1 MIPGLNSPGPPSDQ
15 YTVTEQL
22 RALVPG
28 WVEWLGPLLFLL
40 ATAAIIGLVP
50 VVAVRSAVQRIDRQ
64 VHWTEQARF
73 AHAARVAVVWA
84 VATLPPGIWLL
95 STITI
100 GPVGWL
106 PSWLF
111 GLLGVA
117 VAVPVAARVGWV
129 LEGLVLRQPIP
140 AWRGF
145 LNQFLLRLLP
155 LFGVISLALAAPS
168 RLLSPWM
175 LLWAPGALVAVAS
188 LRFQLEW
195 LARVGLAAP
204 AGERLASIVVE
215 AATRAGVEAPVV
227 YVIEHHQPNAF
238 AFPWRGAIAFSS
250 RAVTEL
256 TDDEL
261 GSVALHEL
269 GHLAESPA
277 TSRVRQALQFVW
289 IPIAAVKPIFGS
301 LGFEG
306 LLAVMIVLLGL
317 LVVVRRFA
325 MTMEARSDEHVV
337 ANLDH
342 SEPYGRALEKI
353 YRIGLIPAVLRRPS
367 HGQLH
372 DRLEA
377 CGLSPGFDPPAPPP
391 IRPLVASTVAAVL
404 VGLAILA
411 APYLATIGASSS
423 SPTPAHVALALG
435 NYEPWSFER
444 LGQLAEVDGDFD
456 AAAVFY
462 AAAVDVSPEPDLLI
476 NLVYVRSIL
485 GDCADAAT
493 AMSELVGR
501 NGPLDDVAL
510 AAEWVDWCNQQW
522 SHRS

>member
-1 MIPGLNSPGPPSDQ
+1 M
-15 YTVTEQL
+15 
-22 RALVPG
+22 
-28 WVEWLGPLLFLL
+28 EWLGPLLFLV
-40 ATAAIIGLVP
+40 AAAAIIGLLP
-50 VVAVRSAVQRIDRQ
+50 VVVVQTAVRRIDPND
-64 VHWTEQARF
+64 HWSEHARN
-73 AHAARVAVVWA
+73 AHAARVGVVWA
-84 VATLPPGIWLL
+84 VATVPVGIWLL

-100 GPVGWL
+100 GSVGWL
-106 PSWLF
+106 PPWLF
-111 GLLGVA
+111 GSVGV
-117 VAVPVAARVGWV
+117 VATVLVVARVSWA

-140 AWRGF
+140 AWRGYLGRF
-145 LNQFLLRLLP
+145 LARVLP
-155 LFGVISLALAAPS
+155 LAGIIALALAAPS
-168 RLLSPWM
+168 RLSSPWM
-175 LLWAPGALVAVAS
+175 LLWVPAVIAVLLM
-188 LRFQLEW
+188 LRFQLEM
-195 LARVGLAAP
+195 LGRCGLAGP
-204 AGERLASIVVE
+204 ADHRLTSIVG
-215 AATRAGVEAPVV
+215 AAAARANVGMPAV

-256 TDDEL
+256 ADDEL
-261 GSVALHEL
+261 ASVALHEL

-289 IPIAAVKPIFGS
+289 IPVAAAKPIFGS

-317 LVVVRRFA
+317 LVMVRRFA

-342 SEPYGRALEKI
+342 SETYGRALDKI

-476 NLVYVRSIL
+476 NLVYVRSVL

-501 NGPLDDVAL
+501 NGSVEDVAL

-522 SHRS
+522 SFRS